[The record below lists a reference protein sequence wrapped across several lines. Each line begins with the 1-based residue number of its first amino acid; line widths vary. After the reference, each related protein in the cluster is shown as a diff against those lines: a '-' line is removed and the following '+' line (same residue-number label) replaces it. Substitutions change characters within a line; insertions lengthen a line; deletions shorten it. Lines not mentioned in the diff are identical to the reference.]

1 MLNKLPDATN
11 ELTMLKMRQND
22 FKRIDS
28 STMKDSQLREKT
40 DQFESIILKTL
51 LDVSMK
57 DSNKLFGEDAGDK
70 IYQSMFRDE
79 LSKMSAGGFG
89 ISETLFNFLKEQ
101 EKQNG

>member
-11 ELTMLKMRQND
+11 ELTMLKLRQNE
-22 FKRIDS
+22 FQRIDS
-28 STMKDSQLREKT
+28 SKLKDSQLKEKT

-70 IYQSMFRDE
+70 IYQSMFRE
-79 LSKMSAGGFG
+79 EISKISAGGFG

-101 EKQNG
+101 EKNR